1 MRLDHTS
8 QLVDGIELINSPN
21 FDERPDGVEPE
32 VIIIHA
38 ISLPPGC
45 YGGNYIE
52 SLFSNSLEHS
62 EHDYFKGLKGL
73 KVSSHFLIRR
83 DGSIAQ
89 FVPVDKRAW
98 HAGVSRC
105 LGKDHV
111 NDFSIGIELEGCDE
125 DKFEEDQY
133 ESLDSLIEL
142 LILEFPKIDRTRIF
156 GHSEIAP
163 DRKTDPGP
171 NFNWSR
177 VR

>member
-1 MRLDHTS
+1 MKLNHTS

-21 FDERPDGVEPE
+21 HDDRPDGVEPE

-45 YGGNYIE
+45 YGKNYIE
-52 SLFSNSLEHS
+52 ALFCNFLDHAEH
-62 EHDYFKGLKGL
+62 EYFEGLIGL
-73 KVSSHFLIRR
+73 KVSAHFLIRR

-89 FVPVDKRAW
+89 FVPLNKRAW
-98 HAGVSRC
+98 HAGESRC
-105 LGKDHV
+105 LGKDRV
-111 NDFSIGIELEGCDE
+111 NDFSVGIELEGCDE

-133 ESLDSLIEL
+133 EALDSLIEL
-142 LILEFPKIDRTRIF
+142 LILEFPRIDRTRIF

-163 DRKTDPGP
+163 GRKTDPGP
-171 NFNWSR
+171 NFDWSR